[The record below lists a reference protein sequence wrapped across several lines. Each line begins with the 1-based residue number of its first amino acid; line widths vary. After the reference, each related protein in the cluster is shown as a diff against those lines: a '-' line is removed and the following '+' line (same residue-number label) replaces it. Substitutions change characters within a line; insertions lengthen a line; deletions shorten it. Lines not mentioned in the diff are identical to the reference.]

1 MNYTQNYHLPQWVRS
16 DRIMMDDFN
25 DAMNRL
31 ETGLKSNADA
41 ASALSSRITAAQ
53 NAANAAKSAADA
65 AQSTANTARSEA
77 AVLPYVVGSYTGTG
91 AAQSVRLGFKPK
103 FLIIS
108 GSVPVSGAFK
118 YGMDYLAIT
127 AGNSVSEKV
136 QLTSTGF
143 SLTPPTE
150 EYGLPNLTMNK
161 RVYDYI
167 AFK

>member
-25 DAMNRL
+25 QMSRDL
-31 ETGLKSNADA
+31 ENGLRSNAQA
-41 ASALSSRITAAQ
+41 AAAAQ
-53 NAANAAKSAADA
+53 SAANSAKSAANA

-118 YGMDYLAIT
+118 YGMDFLAVT

-143 SLTPPTE
+143 SLNPPTE